1 MGHIGQDP
9 KIQDDLK
16 IVMYVMEQEKLQDYK
31 QQRRNCRMKCN
42 IECPFLM
49 PSTVESFLLC
59 KLNKKLRDR
68 CNVYDGYSECD
79 VKDKRIA
86 KMKELLEA

>member
-1 MGHIGQDP
+1 
-9 KIQDDLK
+9 
-16 IVMYVMEQEKLQDYK
+16 
-31 QQRRNCRMKCN
+31 MKCN